1 MQHRHQ
7 IYESQQR
14 EGVNKQRFTSL
25 NKGCMATRDN
35 TYNKSCSAK
44 LQRGL
49 TLLEMLVAVA
59 VLAIVVTTVAPN
71 IQSLLIK
78 NKITAD
84 LNSLSAVAQRA
95 RFTAVDEQT
104 DVLMCPTDDYSACS
118 NDWKLAKMVF
128 IDSNGNGARD
138 NTEDLI
144 VSSDPINSAN
154 TVYGFSGSLVFDEQ
168 GGVSRAATIKIC
180 PKTNDAN
187 YASALLLSLY
197 GRISVAVD
205 TDGNGVKEDLQSN
218 DLTCS

>member
-7 IYESQQR
+7 VYDIHRR
-14 EGVNKQRFTSL
+14 EGVDKPLIASL
-25 NKGCMATRDN
+25 NEGCRATRD
-35 TYNKSCSAK
+35 TTFVKSRSAK
-44 LQRGL
+44 LQHGL

-59 VLAIVVTTVAPN
+59 VLAIVVTSVAPN

-104 DVLMCPTDDYSACS
+104 NVLMCPTEDYSACS

-144 VSSDPINSAN
+144 VTSDPLNSSN
-154 TVYGFSGSLVFDEQ
+154 TVYGLSGSLIFDEQ

-205 TDGNGVKEDLQSN
+205 SDGNGVKEDLQGN
-218 DLTCS
+218 DLSCS